1 MSDLPAKL
9 WFPMAY
15 RRTFEKMIRFIGMS
29 KQAYAS
35 ALLATL
41 VVMGLLF
48 ASGSYLSF
56 RASASFLL
64 LPVLIAAVLGGVVPG
79 LLATS
84 LAAVAYTLVF
94 ESESW
99 SSYTGGLTAD
109 VRVISLIFDGMLIS
123 LFGGALRKARQSA
136 RVAKDK
142 ECDLESEIRQRQSME
157 VALRQAE
164 QSCDRQLKELEAV
177 YATAPIGL
185 CFVDSDLRYVR
196 LNQQMAEMNGLPV
209 DEHLGRPMAE
219 VLPGLADALV
229 PVLQEVITS
238 GEPVL
243 DVEITGSVTDRPAGR
258 QSRLTSFVPIKNNDG
273 TVWGVNISVKD
284 ITERK
289 KFEAALK
296 ESEERYRLLTEVSP
310 QFVWMTNSDG
320 EVTYAN
326 RHWVDY
332 SGVSLEET
340 LGNGWASVLHPDDHN
355 RALAVYEKALRGGT
369 AYEMELR
376 LKHGTTHQYRWH
388 LARALPLRGDCGQI
402 KQWIGICMDI
412 HDLKSAEEK
421 LQDSVRLYHAIG
433 ESIDFGVWICAPDG
447 HNTYLSES
455 FLRLIGLTQEQ
466 CADFGWRNVLP
477 DDDVESFVSTWEE
490 FVRGDRAIWDREIKV
505 KGADGNWHYILS
517 RGVPVKNDRGELVCW
532 AGINLDIDRLKKA
545 EQSLRDLDRRKDTF
559 FAMLAHELRNPLT
572 PILTVAQMLKR
583 AKEPDG
589 DTVSWAGETIE
600 KQVKNLTRLVN
611 DLLDVSRIARGKV
624 QLQKEHIDLNAI
636 VSLAVE
642 TCRPS
647 IEQRSQYLKVSV
659 PREPIWIFGD
669 SARLSQV
676 LQNLLLNASKFT
688 PAEGRIEVSAA
699 RQEKDAVVCVRD
711 YGIGIRQEDLGEI
724 FKPFAQARYPE
735 GVAPAGLGIGLALAN
750 SFVQLHGGDIK
761 AYSAGEGKGSEFV
774 VRLPAQA
781 EPRKPDASEP
791 ERPVPGPQEKKR
803 VLLVDDNPSVLD
815 ALTRF
820 LQDNKFDVITS
831 SKGLPAITLARE
843 SRPSAAIV
851 DIGLP
856 DIDGY
861 EVARRLRAD
870 AGLQRILLIAMT
882 GYGTPKDERYAQ
894 EQGFDR
900 FLNKPLDINA
910 ILNLL
915 ANA

>member
-1 MSDLPAKL
+1 MKKFTS
-9 WFPMAY
+9 
-15 RRTFEKMIRFIGMS
+15 MS
-29 KQAYAS
+29 KRAYAC
-35 ALLATL
+35 AVFATL
-41 VVMGLLF
+41 IVTGLLF
-48 ASGSYLSF
+48 TSGGYLNYHP
-56 RASASFLL
+56 SALPLL
-64 LPVLIAAVLGGVVPG
+64 LPVLIASVLGGVRPG
-79 LLATS
+79 LLATA
-84 LAAVAYTLVF
+84 LAAAVYAVIFGSAPWRTYSRALTSDVRVWSLVF
-94 ESESW
+94 E
-99 SSYTGGLTAD
+99 G
-109 VRVISLIFDGMLIS
+109 VLIS
-123 LFGGALRKARQSA
+123 LFGGALRQARHSA
-136 RVAKDK
+136 RVAMDR
-142 ECDLESEIRQRQSME
+142 ESDLEAEIRERQRIE
-157 VALRQAE
+157 VALREAE
-164 QSCDRQLKELEAV
+164 QSCDRQFKELEAV

-196 LNQQMAEMNGLPV
+196 VNQQMAEMNGLPIG
-209 DEHLGRPMAE
+209 EHLGRPVAE
-219 VLPGLADALV
+219 VLPFLADSIV
-229 PVLQEVITS
+229 PVLQKVITS

-243 DVEITGSVTDRPAGR
+243 DVEITGAATDRSAVQ

-289 KFEAALK
+289 KFEGALQ

-310 QFVWMTNSDG
+310 QFVWMTDSDG
-320 EVTYAN
+320 KVTYAN

-340 LGNGWASVLHPDDHN
+340 FGNGWESVLHPDDHS
-355 RALAVYEKALRGGT
+355 RTLAVYEKALRTGT

-388 LARALPLRGDCGQI
+388 LARALPLRGDSGQI

-421 LQDSVRLYHAIG
+421 LRDSVRLYHAIG
-433 ESIDFGVWICAPDG
+433 ESIDYGVWICAPDG
-447 HNTYLSES
+447 RNTYLSES
-455 FLRLIGLTQEQ
+455 FIRLVGLTPEES
-466 CADFGWRNVLP
+466 ANFGWQDVLP
-477 DDDVESFVSTWEE
+477 PEE
-490 FVRGDRAIWDREIKV
+490 VDLFLSAWQQCVRGDSAFWDREIKV
-505 KGADGNWHYILS
+505 KGADGSWHYILS

-545 EQSLRDLDRRKDTF
+545 EQALRDLDRRKDTF

-583 AKEPDG
+583 SPKPDG
-589 DTVSWAGETIE
+589 ETVSWAGDTIE

-624 QLQKEHIDLNAI
+624 KLQKEHADLNAI

-647 IEQRSQYLKVSV
+647 IEQRNQQLKVSL
-659 PREPIWIFGD
+659 PQEPIWIFGD

-688 PAEGRIEVSAA
+688 PVEGRIEISAQ
-699 RQEKDAVVCVRD
+699 RQESDALVSVRD
-711 YGIGIRQEDLGEI
+711 NGIGIRKEDLGEI
-724 FKPFAQARYPE
+724 FKPFTQARYPE
-735 GVAPAGLGIGLALAN
+735 GVAQAGLGIGLALAN
-750 SFVQLHGGDIK
+750 SFVQLHGGEIK
-761 AYSAGEGKGSEFV
+761 AASAGEGNGSEFI

-781 EPRKPDASEP
+781 KALEAGALQP
-791 ERPVPGPQEKKR
+791 ESPALSQHEKKR
-803 VLLVDDNPSVLD
+803 VLLVDDNPSVLE

-820 LQDNKFDVITS
+820 LQDNKYEVIAS
-831 SKGLPAITLARE
+831 NKGLPAVTLARQ

-870 AGLQRILLIAMT
+870 AELEKILLIAMT
-882 GYGTPKDERYAQ
+882 GYGTAKDERYAQ

-900 FLNKPLDINA
+900 FLNKPLDTNA
-910 ILNLL
+910 ILSLL
-915 ANA
+915 ANT